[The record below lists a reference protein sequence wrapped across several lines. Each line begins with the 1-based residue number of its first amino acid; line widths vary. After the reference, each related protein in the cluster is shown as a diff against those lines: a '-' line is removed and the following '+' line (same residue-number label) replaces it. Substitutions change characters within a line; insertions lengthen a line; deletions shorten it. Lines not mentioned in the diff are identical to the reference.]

1 MRAHQDLLPIALIG
15 SVVLHLLLMLA
26 AVFGLPGVQLSR
38 PEIQPTFV
46 VDIELPRVAISN
58 PPKAKGTPD
67 AQESKAPITDQP
79 PKTTPMPPPPPPP
92 PPAKEE
98 PKPEAPKPETVKP
111 SAKQPE
117 PEDEVESLKKL
128 LAQKA
133 EERKAREEKDKKKE
147 EQKKKE
153 EEVKKPEPPKPD
165 QAKKP
170 EPKKPDDPFADNI
183 LKTLSQKKPPPAPTK
198 GEVDGVARVKGTAV
212 HRDSLPVG
220 FSDLDLIRKQIEPCW
235 NVPAGARYA
244 EDLVVTVEVELEPS
258 GEVRSALIT
267 DRARLDRDPAFRTAA
282 ESARRAVWSCSPL
295 KLPPEKYDDWK
306 KITLTF
312 DPKQVLGF

>member
-1 MRAHQDLLPIALIG
+1 MRARKDLLPIALTG
-15 SVVLHLLLMLA
+15 SLMLHFLLMLA
-26 AVFGLPGVQLSR
+26 AVFGLPGVPLLR
-38 PEIQPTFV
+38 PDAQPTFV

-58 PPKAKGTPD
+58 PPKAKGSPD
-67 AQESKAPITDQP
+67 VQESKAPPADQP
-79 PKTTPMPPPPPPP
+79 PKPTPMPPPPPPA
-92 PPAKEE
+92 PAAKVE
-98 PKPEAPKPETVKP
+98 PTPEAPKPEPVKP
-111 SAKQPE
+111 AAKQPE

-128 LAQKA
+128 LAEKA
-133 EERKAREEKDKKKE
+133 KERKAQEEKEKKKE
-147 EQKKKE
+147 EA
-153 EEVKKPEPPKPD
+153 KKPDPPKPD

-198 GEVDGVARVKGTAV
+198 GEVDGVARVKGNAV

-244 EDLVVTVEVELEPS
+244 EDLVVTVEVELDQT
-258 GEVRSALIT
+258 GEVRSAIIT
-267 DRARLDRDPAFRTAA
+267 DRARADRDPAYRTAA

-295 KLPPEKYDDWK
+295 KLPPEKYEDWK

>member
-15 SVVLHLLLMLA
+15 SVILHLLLMLA

-38 PEIQPTFV
+38 PEVQPTFV

-67 AQESKAPITDQP
+67 AQDSKAPPTDQP
-79 PKTTPMPPPPPPP
+79 PKPTPMPPPPPPP
-92 PPAKEE
+92 AAKEE
-98 PKPEAPKPETVKP
+98 PKPEAPKPEPVKP
-111 SAKQPE
+111 AAKQPE

-128 LAQKA
+128 LAEKA
-133 EERKAREEKDKKKE
+133 KERKAQEEKEKKKE
-147 EQKKKE
+147 EQKKE
-153 EEVKKPEPPKPD
+153 EAKKPEPPKPD

-183 LKTLSQKKPPPAPTK
+183 LKTLSKKTPPPAPNK
-198 GEVDGVARVKGTAV
+198 GEVDGVARVKGNAV

-244 EDLVVTVEVELEPS
+244 EDLVVTVEVELDQT
-258 GEVRSALIT
+258 GEVRSAIIS
-267 DRARLDRDPAFRTAA
+267 DRARADRDPAYRTAA

-295 KLPPEKYDDWK
+295 KLPPEKYEDWK